1 MKRGFKKGTIL
12 IGNVIFIVLN
22 LIFITILIVFLW
34 SKMTNAAV
42 LEEVAAKQIALMID
56 SAKPGMKMHL
66 NMERAIEKA
75 KKELGEDKIDEIVK
89 INDNIVTVK
98 LRDNGEYSY
107 SFFNDIDASA
117 YLDKTNNKE
126 YVFVINEKNE
136 YND

>member
-1 MKRGFKKGTIL
+1 
-12 IGNVIFIVLN
+12 
-22 LIFITILIVFLW
+22 
-34 SKMTNAAV
+34 MTNAAV